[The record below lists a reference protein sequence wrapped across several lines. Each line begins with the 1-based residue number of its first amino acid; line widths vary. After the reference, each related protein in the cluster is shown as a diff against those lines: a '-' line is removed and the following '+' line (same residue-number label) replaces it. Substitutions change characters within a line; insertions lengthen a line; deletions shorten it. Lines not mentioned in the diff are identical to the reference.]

1 MTAHDAADSNSAVQI
16 PAPLGD
22 QLQRV
27 QGLAD
32 PPRTLTEWGAAIGD
46 IVREEDIE
54 VGLQA
59 LCTTDE
65 SPHRASFDGRTQ
77 HFVCVQDAFIVP
89 AVVDGA
95 DTVAIE
101 TESPVSGDP
110 ISIEVD
116 GDDVTTDPPDAVMS
130 VGVEANPAD
139 DAVAGDARSLSYG
152 MICPYG
158 HAFVD
163 REEYAQWAETVD
175 AHTMV
180 APLTGALRLA
190 RAIEAATR

>member
-1 MTAHDAADSNSAVQI
+1 MTAHDASDSNSAVEI
-16 PAPLGD
+16 PAALGE

-46 IVREEDIE
+46 IVGQEDVD

-65 SPHRASFDGRTQ
+65 SPHRARFDGRTQ

-95 DTVAIE
+95 DTVDIE
-101 TESPVSGDP
+101 TESPVSGDR

-116 GDDVTTDPPDAVMS
+116 GDDVITDPPDAVMS
-130 VGVEANPAD
+130 IGVEAGLSE
-139 DAVAGDARSLSYG
+139 DAVDGEARSLSYG

-163 REEYAQWAETVD
+163 REEYEEWAESVE
-175 AHTMV
+175 AVTMV
-180 APLTGALRLA
+180 APLSGAVRLA
-190 RAIEAATR
+190 RAIEVATS